1 MRTFISENKFIL
13 LAIFLTAA
21 LGSLAW
27 FIHSLKPQAQMV
39 ELKTIGAPQIGGDFE
54 MIDQDGNAFTQE
66 KLVGKHSLI
75 FFGFTHCPDICPTG
89 LTLLTDVKN
98 RLTPDQ
104 QARLQTIFVTID
116 PERDTAP
123 VLKQY
128 LSHFDTEIV
137 GLTGSKQQL
146 KKMADAYLVYYARN
160 PDSDPNFYLMD
171 HSAYVYVMDENGNFI
186 THFAHHE
193 AAEKMA
199 ASISNILK

>member
-27 FIHSLKPQAQMV
+27 FIHSLKPQAQMI

-54 MIDQDGNAFTQE
+54 MIDQDGNVFTQE

-89 LTLLTDVKN
+89 LTLLTEVKN
-98 RLTPDQ
+98 RLTPAQ

-128 LSHFDTEIV
+128 LSHFDAEIV